1 MKTHR
6 RLGPDVAEQRLVVG
20 PLGEAREVET
30 PRRAEAAV
38 VAIPPVP
45 QEERLADVEHEEVRR
60 PLAGELPH
68 VAAELAEGLAEDDVV
83 GPARLLVL
91 AFEGEVAGLVEVN
104 EVDGL
109 RAVPVH
115 RLDGQLGLLAA
126 AGGARGLD
134 AEGAAELDE
143 TALEVG
149 LLGGL
154 GTRPTLGEGL
164 ELRGSGQES
173 RENAAWV
180 GRRQ

>member
-1 MKTHR
+1 VKTHR

-91 AFEGEVAGLVEVN
+91 AFEGEVVGLVEVD

-109 RAVPVH
+109 RAVAVH
-115 RLDGQLGLLAA
+115 HLDGELELVAA

-134 AEGAAELDE
+134 AEGPAELDE
-143 TALEVG
+143 VALQVG

-154 GTRPTLGEGL
+154 GARPTLGEGL
-164 ELRGSGQES
+164 ELRGGNES